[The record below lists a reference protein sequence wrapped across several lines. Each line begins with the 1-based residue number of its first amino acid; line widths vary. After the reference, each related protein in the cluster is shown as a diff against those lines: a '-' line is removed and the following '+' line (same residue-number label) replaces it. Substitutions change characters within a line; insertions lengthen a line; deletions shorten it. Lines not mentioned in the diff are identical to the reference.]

1 MALVSLINAKAHL
14 REPLDSHDHDLDI
27 QQKAEHASVL
37 VLGLCNSTA
46 WWREIT
52 PLWTEANVPGDV
64 QAAVLVL
71 LTHLWEHRGD
81 NMEPHDSIW
90 RAVNSL
96 LAMKKD
102 PVIA

>member
-27 QQKAEHASVL
+27 QQKAEQASVL
-37 VLGLCNSTA
+37 VVGRQNSTA
-46 WWREIT
+46 YWREIT
-52 PLWTEANVPGDV
+52 ITYTEANVPGDV
-64 QAAVLVL
+64 QAAILVM

-81 NMEPHDSIW
+81 NMAPDADVW
-90 RAVNSL
+90 RAIDNL

>member
-27 QQKAEHASVL
+27 QQKAEQASVL
-37 VLGLCNSTA
+37 VLGRCNSTA
-46 WWREIT
+46 WWRDIT
-52 PLWTEANVPGDV
+52 VGWTEANVPGDV

-81 NMEPHDSIW
+81 NMEPDDSIW
-90 RAVNSL
+90 RAVNNL